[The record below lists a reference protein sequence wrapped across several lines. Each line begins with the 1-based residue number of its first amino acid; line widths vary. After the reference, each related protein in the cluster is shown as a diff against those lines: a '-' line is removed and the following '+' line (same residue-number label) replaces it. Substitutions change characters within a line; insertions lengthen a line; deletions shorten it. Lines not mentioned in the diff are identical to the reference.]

1 MLAVDK
7 PNPSIDETEMAAVRK
22 RLTTAGL
29 GLWQEAEASAGLAH
43 DGETRH
49 AQAIASTEASATP
62 NETRIVERVQARLRA
77 MDLWS
82 ADDVR
87 DFLTEEGVPDT
98 LAIRRRYASRCVN
111 GIRAKRSAGKT
122 YTRHGSRSGR
132 LIELWENLPLD
143 TPTERG

>member
-1 MLAVDK
+1 MG
-7 PNPSIDETEMAAVRK
+7 DETELDAIRRRAPIG
-22 RLTTAGL
+22 GL
-29 GLWQEAEASAGLAH
+29 FGEAEASATLDAATPEEGAR
-43 DGETRH
+43 TVSRRH
-49 AQAIASTEASATP
+49 EAAINSVEQSATP
-62 NETRIVERVQARLRA
+62 HETAIVERVQARLRA
-77 MDLWS
+77 MEVWS

-132 LIELWENLPLD
+132 LIELWENIP
-143 TPTERG
+143 E